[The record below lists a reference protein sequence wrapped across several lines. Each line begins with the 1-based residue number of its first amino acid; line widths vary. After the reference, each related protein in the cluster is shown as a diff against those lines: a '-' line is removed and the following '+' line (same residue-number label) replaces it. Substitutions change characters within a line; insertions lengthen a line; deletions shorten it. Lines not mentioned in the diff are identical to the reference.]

1 MIGIDTNVLV
11 RYLMQDEPT
20 QASLANAFFDRLTA
34 EQSGFVSTVT
44 LVETCWLLRSA
55 YGSKPADLAR
65 VVEGLLQARELTVEA
80 PAVVRRALDLTAD
93 GLELPDTLVVAS
105 GERAGC
111 SHTVTCDAKDA
122 RSGLMQLLA

>member
-11 RYLMQDEPT
+11 RYLVQDEPA
-20 QASLANAFFDRLTA
+20 QASLANAFFEHLTA

-44 LVETCWLLRSA
+44 LVETCWVLRSA

-80 PAVVRRALDLTAD
+80 PAVVRRALDLAAD
-93 GLELPDTLVVAS
+93 DLELPDALVAAS
-105 GERAGC
+105 GERVGC
-111 SHTVTCDAKDA
+111 SHTVTFDAKAA
-122 RSGLMQLLA
+122 RSDLMQLLS